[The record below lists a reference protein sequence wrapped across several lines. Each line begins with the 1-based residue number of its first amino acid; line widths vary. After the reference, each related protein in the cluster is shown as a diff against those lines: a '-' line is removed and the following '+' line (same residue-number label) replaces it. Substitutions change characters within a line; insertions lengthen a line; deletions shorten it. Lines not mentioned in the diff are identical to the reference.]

1 MKAITGKEF
10 GWGLFVVLASFFVT
24 LAILNYWPTAEES
37 SSVAVA
43 VSPLQEPAYNVA
55 ALPHLSDGQSLDFSN
70 GQNRAALISGWAN
83 SEPQFVWSNGH
94 SAFIGLVLDVP
105 AGSIPP
111 KRAVLRATPFLVPE
125 KLLIQRFQ
133 IWYHNI
139 KLGDF
144 SLESEMDLKIPLDSL
159 PLGNGTPII
168 LGFVLTDAKSPQ
180 ELHAGNDAR
189 VLALALKT
197 LKLSS

>member
-1 MKAITGKEF
+1 
-10 GWGLFVVLASFFVT
+10 
-24 LAILNYWPTAEES
+24 
-37 SSVAVA
+37 
-43 VSPLQEPAYNVA
+43 
-55 ALPHLSDGQSLDFSN
+55 
-70 GQNRAALISGWAN
+70 
-83 SEPQFVWSNGH
+83 
-94 SAFIGLVLDVP
+94 
-105 AGSIPP
+105 
-111 KRAVLRATPFLVPE
+111 LVPE

>member
-1 MKAITGKEF
+1 MKAKEIVL
-10 GWGLFVVLASFFVT
+10 GLFIVLVSFSIT
-24 LAILNYWPTAEES
+24 LTILDYWPGGGES

-43 VSPLQEPAYNVA
+43 VSPLQVPAYNVA
-55 ALPHLSDGQSLDFSN
+55 ALPHLGDGQTLDFSN
-70 GQNRAALISGWAN
+70 GQNRAALISGWAD

-94 SAFIGLVLDVP
+94 SAFVGFILDVP
-105 AGSIPP
+105 AGASPP
-111 KRAVLRATPFLVPE
+111 KQAVLKAMPFLVPG
-125 KLLIQRFQ
+125 KLMVQRFQ
-133 IWYHNI
+133 IWYQNI

-144 SLESEMDLKIPLDSL
+144 SLQTEMDVEIPLTSL

-180 ELHAGNDAR
+180 ELQAGGDLR
-189 VLALALKT
+189 VLALALKA